1 MRNPVPLI
9 HEEETALKP
18 RLHHEYDGRK
28 SPRVH
33 MLSLRATRQANNR
46 QEVARLLGVH
56 RNTISRW
63 LAL

>member
-1 MRNPVPLI
+1 MRHPVPLM

-28 SPRVH
+28 RPRVH
-33 MLSLRATRQANNR
+33 MLSLLATRQANNR
-46 QEVARLLGVH
+46 QAVARLLGGH
-56 RNTISRW
+56 RHTISRW